1 MSSDAIRAFDVS
13 PLGAVL
19 LREIRGSLSS
29 RYFQVFCVIALAGG
43 IASIAFADEAS
54 AASLFLLQIAL
65 YFVSLFA
72 LLLGVDSARAES
84 EEWPLLFSQPVPR
97 SAYLIGKFLA
107 LSLIFTAASVLL
119 FLPALFTSR
128 FAEVVLLYFHTAALT
143 CVFIAL
149 GLAAG
154 FLARERVQGLILAV
168 AAWLFLL
175 LGFDLVALFGAQLPV
190 LQKMP
195 DLWVAAL
202 MLNPL
207 DAFRIQALFAMEQ
220 IPAEAANKTPLA
232 AWWLAHPGLWFSLLC
247 PVWISALLVLTARR
261 LARWEE

>member
-1 MSSDAIRAFDVS
+1 MNIDASASFHAA
-13 PLGAVL
+13 PLRAVL

-29 RYFQVFCVIALAGG
+29 RYFQVFCAIALAGG
-43 IASIAFADEAS
+43 IAAIAFAEEAS

-72 LLLGVDSARAES
+72 LLLGVNSARAES
-84 EEWPLLFSQPVPR
+84 EEWPLLFSQPVSR

-107 LSLIFTAASVLL
+107 LTLIFAAASVLL
-119 FLPALFTSR
+119 FLPAIFTPP
-128 FAEVVLLYFHTAALT
+128 AAPIVLLYLHTAELT

-154 FLARERVQGLILAV
+154 FLARERVQGLIAAV

-175 LGFDLVALFGAQLPV
+175 LGFDLVALFGAQLPLV
-190 LQKMP
+190 QKVP
-195 DLWVAAL
+195 DLWVSTL

-247 PVWISALLVLTARR
+247 PAWISALLITTARR
-261 LARWEE
+261 LARWEN